1 MAVSRRS
8 VTVSLDEGL
17 IERARR
23 RSGQD
28 ASRDDAQVVEQA
40 LTVYVG
46 MRALDEAQA
55 ESVLSEDEASQ
66 LAYEELDALRRE
78 RRGAA

>member
-17 IERARR
+17 IERARQ
-23 RSGQD
+23 RSGQG
-28 ASRDDAQVVEQA
+28 ARRDDAQVVEQA